1 MSHEGAFGIVK
12 ALRDRKVF
20 MGLIDSLKEHL
31 RAERVA
37 N

>member
-20 MGLIDSLKEHL
+20 IGLIESLKDHL
-31 RAERVA
+31 TAEAR
-37 N
+37 